1 MKIVKTLWFSGMI
14 EMYNPEIITYIND
27 NKILNERNFKT
38 MKNKVLPI
46 LKILV
51 IILLNLFAITL
62 FWVST
67 NTNEDVSA
75 LSKVGSRGTEV
86 RAIQEKLKERGL
98 YKIAVDGIYG
108 AKTKEAVVKFQ
119 KQQGIAADGIA
130 GPVTLKR

>member
-1 MKIVKTLWFSGMI
+1 
-14 EMYNPEIITYIND
+14 
-27 NKILNERNFKT
+27 

-67 NTNEDVSA
+67 NTSEDVSV

-86 RAIQEKLKERGL
+86 RAIQEKLKEQKINSARNLLDVLDDETIADKTGL
-98 YKIAVDGIYG
+98 DINFIKS
-108 AKTKEAVVKFQ
+108 
-119 KQQGIAADGIA
+119 
-130 GPVTLKR
+130 LRM

>member
-108 AKTKEAVVKFQ
+108 AKPKEAVV
-119 KQQGIAADGIA
+119 
-130 GPVTLKR
+130 